1 MLGAMFA
8 FRSKSVDNG
17 DDGESPYASLGSKPI
32 VQAMKFSDSFLDEI
46 RARLP
51 VSQVVSRRV
60 PLKRRGREFVGLSP
74 FNREKTPSFTVNDQK
89 GFYHCFSSGKHG
101 DVFTFLMETEG
112 LSFPEA
118 VERLAGEA
126 GLELPKPDPQFE
138 RAAKERLGLFDA
150 LEAASR
156 FFEDELKAREGRG
169 ALSYAEGRGLSV
181 ETLREFRIG
190 FAPNSKDALKSALL
204 KKGFTEAQL
213 LDAGLLIKPDDGR
226 ATYDRFRNRLTIP
239 ILDAKSRVIAFGARA
254 LDPASEP
261 KYLNSPETRL
271 FDKGSTVFNFARAR
285 KAAFDSGELVVVEGY
300 MDVIA
305 LNQAGF
311 TNAVATLGT
320 AFTERQMELLWQL
333 APEPIIC
340 FDGDEAGEAAAARA
354 IDRMLP
360 NLREGRSFRFAFLP
374 QGSDPDDLVRT
385 KGPRAL
391 AECLASARPLIDVF
405 WLRELRSHAVD
416 TPERRAAF
424 EARLESLLTEIAN
437 TRVRDHYRREVKN
450 RLFALWRAKPAR
462 GGNLP
467 AIAPSGSIKR
477 TGPTPLPS
485 ARGFVTVIILAL
497 VNHPWLLDRFAEEV
511 ATLDI
516 RDKNLAALLASVTR
530 IIFED
535 HGVTSER
542 LTDLIEAGPL
552 AKLFKLLLSESAF
565 ARLAFLQG
573 EAPPKDVEQQFAD
586 LIFRFR
592 ALPSLNR
599 ELEESADRLAD
610 MSEAEFERFA
620 ALQQQVA
627 SVGTHHSADDAGDRD
642 AAKRFQE
649 TVARLK
655 QEGVSAH
662 RGRRPEKR

>member
-1 MLGAMFA
+1 
-8 FRSKSVDNG
+8 
-17 DDGESPYASLGSKPI
+17 
-32 VQAMKFSDSFLDEI
+32 MKFSDSFLDEI

-60 PLKRRGREFVGLSP
+60 PLKRAGREWKGLSP

-126 GLELPKPDPQFE
+126 GLDLPKPDPQFE
-138 RAAKERLGLFDA
+138 RAAKERLGLIDA

-156 FFEDELKAREGRG
+156 FFEEELATREGRD
-169 ALSYAEGRGLSV
+169 ALSYAERRGLIPQ
-181 ETLREFRIG
+181 TLKEFRIG
-190 FAPNSKDALKSALL
+190 FAPNSKEALKSALL
-204 KKGFTEAQL
+204 RKGFTEAQA

-226 ATYDRFRNRLTIP
+226 LTYDRFRNRLTIP
-239 ILDAKSRVIAFGARA
+239 ILDAKSRIIAFGARA
-254 LDPASEP
+254 LDAGAEP

-271 FDKGSTVFNFARAR
+271 FDKGSTIFNFARAR

-305 LNQAGF
+305 LYQAGF
-311 TNAVATLGT
+311 ANAVATLGT

-340 FDGDEAGEAAAARA
+340 FDGDKAGEAAAARA

-385 KGPRAL
+385 KGPRAF
-391 AECLASARPLIDVF
+391 AECLASARPLIDVV
-405 WLRELRSHAVD
+405 WLRELRSHAID

-424 EARLESLLTEIAN
+424 EARLDSLLAQIVN
-437 TRVRDHYRREVKN
+437 TRVRDHYRREAKN
-450 RLFALWRAKPAR
+450 RLFALWREKPAR
-462 GGNLP
+462 GGKLP
-467 AIAPSGSIKR
+467 ATASSRSTERSGA
-477 TGPTPLPS
+477 TPLPS
-485 ARGFVTVIILAL
+485 PYGFATVITLAL
-497 VNHPWLLDRFAEEV
+497 INHPWLLDRFAEEV
-511 ATLDI
+511 ATLEI
-516 RDKNLAALLASVTR
+516 RDKNLAALLGFVTNT
-530 IIFED
+530 IFDEHD
-535 HGVTSER
+535 ISRER
-542 LTDLIEAGPL
+542 LVDMLGASSQ
-552 AKLFKLLLSESAF
+552 AKLFDLVCRESAF
-565 ARLAFLQG
+565 TRIAFLQP
-573 EAPPKDVEQQFAD
+573 ETPAKVVEQQFAD

-627 SVGTHHSADDAGDRD
+627 SVGTEHAADDAGDRD

-655 QEGVSAH
+655 QERISVQ
-662 RGRRPEKR
+662 RGRRPEKRS

>member
-1 MLGAMFA
+1 
-8 FRSKSVDNG
+8 
-17 DDGESPYASLGSKPI
+17 
-32 VQAMKFSDSFLDEI
+32 MKFSDSFLDEI

-60 PLKRRGREFVGLSP
+60 PLKRAGREWKGLSP

-101 DVFTFLMETEG
+101 DVFTFLMEMEG

-126 GLELPKPDPQFE
+126 GLELPKPDPQYE
-138 RAAKERLGLFDA
+138 RAAKERLGLIDA

-156 FFEDELKAREGRG
+156 FFEEELKAREGRD
-169 ALSYAEGRGLSV
+169 ALAYAERRGLSS
-181 ETLREFRIG
+181 EILNEFRIG
-190 FAPNSKDALKSALL
+190 FAPNAKDALKGALL
-204 KKGFTEAQL
+204 KKGFAEIQL

-226 ATYDRFRNRLTIP
+226 ASYDRFRNRLTIP

-305 LNQAGF
+305 LHQAGF
-311 TNAVATLGT
+311 KNTVATLGT

-333 APEPIIC
+333 APEPVIC
-340 FDGDEAGEAAAARA
+340 FDGDKAGEAAAARA

-385 KGPRAL
+385 KGARAF
-391 AECLASARPLIDVF
+391 AEVLHNARPLIDVV
-405 WLRELRSHAVD
+405 WLRELKSHAID

-424 EARLESLLTEIAN
+424 EARLDSLLAAIAN
-437 TRVRDHYRREVKN
+437 ARVKDHYRREVRN
-450 RLFALWRAKPAR
+450 RLFALWRGKPAR
-462 GGNLP
+462 GAKQAATASSRLSERGG
-467 AIAPSGSIKR
+467 A
-477 TGPTPLPS
+477 TPLPS
-485 ARGFVTVIILAL
+485 ARGFATVITLAL
-497 VNHPWLLDRFAEEV
+497 INHPWLLDRFAEEV
-511 ATLDI
+511 ATLEV
-516 RDKNLAALLASVTR
+516 RDKGLAALLGYVTR
-530 IIFED
+530 AIFDE
-535 HGVTSER
+535 HGISSER
-542 LTDLIEAGPL
+542 LADMLRASSH
-552 AKLFKLLLSESAF
+552 AKLFERISRESVF
-565 ARLAFLQG
+565 ARVGFLRA
-573 EAPPKDVEQQFAD
+573 ETPPAEVEEQFAD
-586 LIFRFR
+586 LIYRFR

-599 ELEESADRLAD
+599 ELEESAERLAD

-627 SVGTHHSADDAGDRD
+627 SVGTHHSLDDAGDRD

-655 QEGVSAH
+655 HEHVSAKQ
-662 RGRRPEKR
+662 GRRPEKRN

>member
-1 MLGAMFA
+1 
-8 FRSKSVDNG
+8 
-17 DDGESPYASLGSKPI
+17 
-32 VQAMKFSDSFLDEI
+32 MKFSDSFLDEI
-46 RARLP
+46 RSRLP

-60 PLKRRGREFVGLSP
+60 PLKRAGREWKGLSP

-138 RAAKERLGLFDA
+138 RAAKERLGLIDA
-150 LEAASR
+150 LETASR
-156 FFEDELKAREGRG
+156 FFEEELATREGRD
-169 ALSYAEGRGLSV
+169 ALSYAERRGFSP
-181 ETLREFRIG
+181 ETLKEFRIG
-190 FAPNSKDALKSALL
+190 FAPNSKEALKSALL
-204 KKGFTEAQL
+204 RKGFTEVQA

-226 ATYDRFRNRLTIP
+226 LTYDRFRNRLTIP

-254 LDPASEP
+254 LDAGAEP

-285 KAAFDSGELVVVEGY
+285 KTAFDSGELVVVEGY

-305 LNQAGF
+305 LHLAGF
-311 TNAVATLGT
+311 ANAVATLGT

-340 FDGDEAGEAAAARA
+340 FDGDKAGEAAAARA

-385 KGPRAL
+385 KGPRAF
-391 AECLASARPLIDVF
+391 AEYLASARPLIDVV
-405 WLRELRSHAVD
+405 WLRELRSHAID

-424 EARLESLLTEIAN
+424 EARLESLLGQIVN
-437 TRVRDHYRREVKN
+437 NRVRDHYRREAKN
-450 RLFALWRAKPAR
+450 RLFALWREKPGR
-462 GGNLP
+462 GGKLP
-467 AIAPSGSIKR
+467 ATASSRSTERSGA
-477 TGPTPLPS
+477 TPLPS
-485 ARGFVTVIILAL
+485 SYGFATVITLAL
-497 VNHPWLLDRFAEEV
+497 INHPWLLDRYAEEV
-511 ATLDI
+511 ATLEI
-516 RDKNLAALLASVTR
+516 RDKRLAALLGFVTR

-535 HGVTSER
+535 HGIGRER
-542 LTDLIEAGPL
+542 LVDLLAASSH
-552 AKLFKLLLSESAF
+552 AKLFDLLCRESAF
-565 ARLAFLQG
+565 TRVAFLQS
-573 EAPPKDVEQQFAD
+573 ETPVKEVEQQFAD

-627 SVGTHHSADDAGDRD
+627 SIGTQHAADDAGDRD
-642 AAKRFQE
+642 SAKRFQE

-655 QEGVSAH
+655 QERISAQ

>member
-1 MLGAMFA
+1 
-8 FRSKSVDNG
+8 
-17 DDGESPYASLGSKPI
+17 
-32 VQAMKFSDSFLDEI
+32 MKFSDSFLDEI

-126 GLELPKPDPQFE
+126 GLELPKPDPQYE
-138 RAAKERLGLFDA
+138 RANRERLGLFDA

-156 FFEDELKAREGRG
+156 FFEEEIKTREGRE
-169 ALSYAEGRGLSV
+169 ALSYAEGRGLAP
-181 ETLREFRIG
+181 EALKEFRIG
-190 FAPNSKDALKSALL
+190 FAPSSKEALKSALI
-204 KKGFTEAQL
+204 KRGFTEAQL
-213 LDAGLLIKPDDGR
+213 LDAGLLIKPDDSR

-285 KAAFDSGELVVVEGY
+285 KAAFDSGELTVVEGY

-311 TNAVATLGT
+311 ANAVATLGT

-340 FDGDEAGEAAAARA
+340 FDGDKAGEAAAARA

-385 KGPRAL
+385 KGSRAF
-391 AECLASARPLIDVF
+391 AECLASARPLIDVV
-405 WLRELRSHAVD
+405 WLRELKSHPVD

-424 EARLESLLTEIAN
+424 EARLDGLLAEITN
-437 TRVRDHYRREVKN
+437 SRVRDHYKREVRN
-450 RLFALWRAKPAR
+450 RLFALWREKSPR
-462 GGNLP
+462 GRKLP
-467 AIAPSGSIKR
+467 AIASSRPAESR
-477 TGPTPLPS
+477 PTPLPS
-485 ARGFVTVIILAL
+485 ARGFVTVVILAL
-497 VNHPWLLDRFAEEV
+497 VRHPWLLDRFAEEV
-511 ATLDI
+511 ATLEI
-516 RDKNLAALLASVTR
+516 RDKNLAALLGSMTR
-530 IIFED
+530 IILED
-535 HGVTSER
+535 HGIGSER
-542 LTDLIEAGPL
+542 LADMIRAGSQ
-552 AKLFKLLLSESAF
+552 ARLFDRLCRESAF
-565 ARLAFLQG
+565 TRLAFLQPDT
-573 EAPPKDVEQQFAD
+573 PPKDVEQQFAD

-599 ELEESADRLAD
+599 ELEESADRLAET
-610 MSEAEFERFA
+610 SEAEFERFA

-627 SVGTHHSADDAGDRD
+627 SIGTHHAADDAGDRD
-642 AAKRFQE
+642 ATKRFQE

-655 QEGVSAH
+655 REHVSAH
-662 RGRRPEKR
+662 RGRRPEER